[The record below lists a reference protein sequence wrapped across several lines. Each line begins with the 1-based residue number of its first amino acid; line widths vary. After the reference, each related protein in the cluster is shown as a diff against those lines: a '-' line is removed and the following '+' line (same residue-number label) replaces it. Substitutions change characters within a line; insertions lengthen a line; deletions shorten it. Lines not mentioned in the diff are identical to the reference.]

1 MAMRLFY
8 LGFILYLEII
18 SPNGATVAV
27 LLSEQTERGLPA
39 CLPACEDGRQRQLI
53 ATIQT
58 LKLPKTEDHPKTCS
72 SKQFECKD
80 QVTCISKG
88 WRCDG
93 EKDCPDGSD
102 ESPDICTHNRVNE
115 CPVNDHGC
123 LDLDVCIHMSKV
135 CDGVPDCSDGWDE
148 GPHCRERA
156 PDCASHG
163 CQFRCAVTHD
173 GPKCYCRNGFEVAAD
188 GKTCKDFNEC
198 SVYGTCSQ
206 TCTNTEGS
214 YTCSCVEGYL
224 LQPDNRSCK
233 AKNEPVDRLP
243 MLLIANLHDIRCTS
257 LGGSTSRLPT
267 ITTKQTMAMDFI
279 YADETVCWIDV
290 GDTPAATQLKCAN
303 IPDLKSVINIRTI
316 NISLSLHH
324 VEQMAIDWLTG
335 NFYFVDDV
343 DDRVFVC
350 NKNGQTCVTLLDQEL
365 YNPKGIALDPAMGKV
380 FFTDYGSTPRVER
393 CDMDGQN
400 RTKLVDSKIV
410 FPHGITLDLVNRLVY
425 WADAYLDYIEVVD
438 YEGKNRHTI
447 IQGLLIEHLYGLT
460 VFENYL
466 YATNSDEGNLNPKTS
481 VIRVNRFNSS
491 EFQVVT
497 RVDRGA
503 ALHVYHQRRQPQVRS
518 HACALDQFGK
528 AGGCSDICLLSNSH
542 KTRTCRCRSGFS
554 LGSDGKSCKKPD
566 HELFLVYGKGRPG
579 IIRGMDMNAKVPD
592 EYMIPIENLMNPRA
606 LDFHA
611 ASEFIYFADATS
623 YIIGRQKIDGTER
636 DTILKE
642 GIHTVEGIAV
652 DWMGG
657 NLYWT
662 DDGPKKTISVAR
674 LEKASQTRKTLIEG
688 KMSHPRAIVVD
699 PQNGWMYW
707 TDWEEDPAESNRGK
721 IKKAWMDGSHH
732 QVFVTSKTVQWPNG
746 LSLDIPQGILY
757 WVDAYYDRI
766 EMVYLNTTERKVV
779 YEGRELNH
787 AFGLCH
793 YKQFLFWNEYRGG
806 SIYKLDQVTKT
817 VTLLRNERPPIF
829 EIRVYD
835 ALQQQ
840 GTNVCRVNNGGCSSL
855 CLAIPNGRSCGCADD
870 QILDVDNVTCKANP
884 SYMPPPHCQPGEF
897 ACKNNRCIQER
908 WKCDGDN
915 DCLDNSDEVPE
926 LCHQHTC
933 PADRFKCQNNRCI
946 PLRWLC
952 DGDNDCGNDEDE
964 SNTTCSART
973 CPPNQYPCASG
984 RCIPISWTC
993 DLDDDCGDRS
1003 DEPDSCAYPT
1013 CFPLTQFTCAN
1024 GRCININWRCDN
1036 GEHHPLRRPSLSM
1049 QLHFETIQ
1057 QPTIQTFC
1065 VRVCVCS
1072 YTDND
1077 CGDNSDEAGCSH
1089 SCSSVQFKCNSG
1101 RCIPEYWT
1109 CDGDNDCGDYSD
1121 ETHANCT
1128 NQATRPPGGCHV
1140 DEFQCRMDGL
1150 CIPMRWR
1157 CDGDTDC
1164 MDLSDENNCEGVT
1177 HMCDPAV
1184 KFSCRDSARCI
1195 SRAWVCDGDSDCEDN
1210 SDEDNC
1216 EALVCKLSHHMC
1228 ATNDSI
1234 CLPTE
1239 KLCDGTDDCPDGS
1252 DEKLCDLCSLDN
1264 GGCSHNCSIIPG
1276 EGFMC
1281 SCPLGMELGADNKTC
1296 QIQSFC
1302 AKHLKCSQKCDQ
1314 EKSSVKCSCYEGW
1327 ELEAD
1332 MESCKSTGKEN
1343 YFCVYPFKP
1352 FIIFSNRHEIRRIEL
1367 HKGEFSVLVP
1377 GLRNTIALD
1386 FHLNQS
1392 TLYWTDVVED
1402 KIYRGKLSEN
1412 GALTSF
1418 EVVIQYGLAT
1428 PEGLAVD
1435 WIAGNIYW
1443 VESNLDQI
1451 EVAKLDGTMR
1461 TTLLAGEV
1469 EHPRAIALDPRDGI
1483 LFWTDWDAS
1492 LPRIEAASMSGEG
1505 RRTIHRE
1512 TGSGGW
1518 PNGLTVDYME
1528 RRIVWIDARSDA
1540 IYSAMY
1546 DGSGLIEVLRGH
1558 EYLSH
1563 PFAVTMY
1570 GGEVYWTDWRTN
1582 TLAKAN
1588 KWTGHNVTVVQRT
1601 NTQPFDLQVYH
1612 PSRQPQVA
1620 NGYGVPG
1627 VYVGSREAPAPNPCA
1642 TSDGKGPCSHLC
1654 LINFNQTFSCACPH
1668 LMKLQPD
1675 KRTCKESRK
1684 FLLYARQIEIRG
1696 VDIDNPYYN
1705 YIISFTVPDIDNVT
1719 AVDYDA
1725 VEHRIYWSDVRTQTI
1740 KRAFINGTG
1749 VETVVSA
1756 DLPNAHGLAVDWVSR
1771 NLFWTSYDANKKQIN
1786 VARLD
1791 GSFKNAVIQGLD
1803 KPHCLVVHPI
1813 LGKLYWTDGDNIS
1826 MANMDGTNSTLL
1838 FTNQKGPVGL
1848 SIDYEK
1854 EQLYWIS
1861 SGNSTINRCQMDG
1874 SKLEVLEGVKGK
1886 LTKATALA
1894 IMGDKLWWA
1903 DQGTDQIGTCDKMD
1917 GGNWKVLRNNTS
1929 PMMHMRIYDEDVQ
1942 KASIN
1947 LCSNNN
1953 GDCSQLCLPT
1963 SPTTRAC
1970 MCTAGTASRRDSS
1983 PVKVWALSSFT
1994 LFMRESEEFHLIQQT
2009 NLTHWCQCL
2018 APLLLWVSISMQV
2031 KNDTIYWVDM
2041 GLSTISRAKRDQTW
2055 REDVVTNGIGR
2066 VEGITVDWIAGNI
2079 YWTDQGFDVI
2089 EVARLNGSFRYVV
2102 ISQGLD
2108 KPRAITVHPVKGY
2121 LFWTEWGQYPRIER
2135 SRLDGSQRLVMV
2147 NVSISWPNG
2156 ISIDYEEGLLYWCD
2170 ARTDKIERINLET
2183 GENRELV
2190 LANNNM
2196 DMFAVSVFEQY
2207 IYWSDRT
2214 HANGSIKRGSKD
2226 NATDAVQL
2234 RTGIGVQ
2241 LKDIKVFN
2249 RARQQGTNV
2258 CKDNNGGCQQ
2268 LCLFRGNGER
2278 TCACAH
2284 GMLAEDNRSCRDYD
2298 GYLLYSERTILKSI
2312 HLSDETNLNA
2322 PIKPFEDPDH
2332 MKNVIALSFDYHGGG
2347 GKGANRIFFSDIHFG
2362 NIQQINDDGTDRKIV
2377 VVNVGSV
2384 EGLAYHRGWDTL
2396 YWTSY
2401 TTSTI
2406 TRHTVDQSRSVAY
2419 NRNTVVTMSGEDH
2432 PRAFVLDECQ
2442 DLMFW
2447 TNWNEQAPSIMRAS
2461 LNGANVLVIIGND
2474 IKTPNGLAI
2483 DHRAEKLYF
2492 SDATLDKIER
2502 CEYDGSNRYVLLKN
2516 EPVHPFGLAVYGD
2529 YIFWTDWVRR
2539 AVLRADKYTGGDM
2552 KVLRADIP
2560 QQPMGIIAVANDT
2573 NSCEFSPCR
2582 TNNGGCQDLCLPT
2595 SDGRVNCSCRGDRQL
2610 LEDNTCSSLNVSCG
2624 SVDDFECG
2632 NGDCINY
2639 SLTCDGM
2646 AHCKDKSDEK
2656 QSYCANRICKKGY
2669 RRCMNG
2675 RCIGH
2680 QFWCDGTDDCGDH
2693 SDELPCNMTLC
2704 KVGEFQC
2711 KDGSCISNYSRC
2723 DQVVNC
2729 EDASDEMNCQ
2739 PTDCSRFFR
2748 LGVKGASFQSCE
2760 KTTLCY
2766 LSSWVC
2772 DGNNDCGDF
2781 SDERNC
2787 PDKRKLKCPVNF
2799 FACPSGRC
2807 IPMSWTCDKENDCEN
2822 GADETHCDKFCTSTQ
2837 FECGNHRCI
2846 SSHWV
2851 CDGSDDCGDG
2861 SDEDQRC
2868 KSKTCSP
2875 EAFQCPGSHMCVPQ
2889 RWKCD
2894 GDKDCP
2900 DGADE
2905 SVKAGCSDVHQQ
2917 HLCREWVHVPEQT
2930 VYPKHFVCDHDID
2943 CSDGSDESPEC
2954 EYPTCGPDEYRC
2966 ANGHCLNQKKW
2977 ECDGEF
2983 DCQDRSDEA
2992 PKNPRCTDSER
3003 TCNESAFMCRNGKCL
3018 NETLLCDRND
3028 DCGDGSDEFNCFINE
3043 CLNSKLS
3050 GCSQLCDDLKIGFK
3064 CRCHPGFQLKR
3075 DGKTCVDIDECTAT
3089 YPCSQ
3094 RCINT
3099 HGSYHCLCVDG
3110 FELSPNDPTICKS
3123 TSEEEPYLIFANRYY
3138 LRKLNLDGSNYTL
3151 IKQGLN
3157 NAVALDFHYAEQM
3170 IYWTDVTTQGSM
3182 IRRMHMN
3189 GSNME
3194 VLHRTSLSNPDGLA
3208 VDWVGGN
3215 LYWCDKGRDTIEVSK
3230 LNGAYRTV
3238 LVNSGLREPRA
3249 VAVDVRYGYLYWSDW
3264 GDNPHIGRIGM
3275 DGTNRSV
3282 IIEDKITWPNGLTL
3296 DFINDRIYW
3305 ADAREDYIEFASLDG
3320 TKRHTVLSH
3329 DIPHIFAMTLFEEYI
3344 YWTDWETKSIN
3355 RAHKTLGTNKSTLI
3369 STLHRPM
3376 DIHIYHPYRQPE
3388 VLNHPCQTNNGGCS
3402 NLCLLS
3408 PGGGYKCACPTNF
3421 YLANDQRTCMSNCTA
3436 SQFVCKND
3444 KCIPFWWKCDTED
3457 DCGDRS
3463 DEPADCPEFKC
3474 RPGQFQC
3481 GTGICTNPA
3490 YICDGDND
3498 CQDNSDEANCDIHVC
3513 LPSQFKCSHPSRC
3526 IPGIFRCNG
3535 QDNCGEGEDEKDC
3548 PEVTCAPTQFQCAI
3562 TKRCIPRVW
3571 VCDRDNDC
3579 VDGSDEPTN
3588 CTQMTCGVDEFRC
3601 KDSGR
3606 CIPARWKCDGE
3617 DDCGDASDEPKEECA
3632 ERTCEPYQ
3640 FRCKNNRCVPGRWQC
3655 DYDNDCGDNSDE
3667 DKCMPRQCSESE
3679 FACTNGRCIAGRW
3692 KCDGDHDCA
3701 DGSDEHGCD
3710 LKCDNDQFQ
3719 CKNGH
3724 CIPIR
3729 WRCDADPDCMDGSD
3743 EENCGGAAGRNCP
3756 QDEFQCNNTLCKP
3769 LAWKCDGEDDCGDNS
3784 DENPDECRRF
3794 QCPPTRA
3801 FRCQNDRVCLQVSK
3815 RCDGINNCGDNSDEL
3830 NCPAPPSV
3838 PTCEKDEFMC
3848 ANHRCIS
3855 STLRCNFFND
3865 CEDYG
3870 SDEINCKTDTK
3881 LNDCR
3886 SNRTQCGDGDEA
3898 HCVTNGTDS
3907 FCSCKPGFHKIGHH
3921 TCGDKNEC
3929 LQFGVCSHIC
3939 NNTKGSHKCSCHK
3952 YFTKINDSCKA
3963 DNMNS
3968 SRQILYIADDNE
3980 IRSLDPGMPN
3990 WRYEQTFQGDASVRI
4005 DAMDLHV
4012 KTNRI
4017 FWTNWHTG
4025 RISSYELPG
4034 PTTSSSS
4041 SSNSHRNRRQSEGR
4055 ITNLQ
4060 IKELKMPR
4068 GIAVDWVA
4076 GNLYWTDSGRD
4087 VIEVAQMSG
4096 QHCKTL
4102 ISGMIDEPYAIVVD
4116 PQRGTMYWADWGNHP
4131 KIETASMDG
4140 TLRQTLVHENI
4151 QWPTGLAVDYFN
4163 ERLYWAD
4170 AKLSVIGS
4178 VRLDG
4183 SDPVIAVSGI
4193 KNNLLHPFS
4202 IDIFEDYIYGVTY
4215 INNIVF
4221 RVNKFGKGPME
4232 NLTTGIN
4239 HATDIVLYH
4248 RYKQP
4253 EMTNPCDRKKCEW
4266 LCLLSPSGPVCTCPN
4281 NYVADNG
4288 TCVERP
4294 SPTQSPFSPPTG
4306 PCDIQCQNGGSCFL
4320 NARQVAKCRCQ
4331 ASYTGERCEIN
4342 QCRDY
4347 CKNGGTCTASHTGAP
4362 TCRCPKGF
4370 TGPTC
4375 NRHICQNY
4383 CLNGGNCSVN
4393 MGNQPTCSCPPEY
4406 RGDQC
4411 QYTVP
4416 MVRPNPAAI
4425 PVWTTAQ
4432 MDNVQLTHAHCC
4444 LSASVLLDGEDT
4456 DVKLQ
4461 LLLEILLVPV
4471 EVSHMTKM
4479 LLLLLLALLVVG
4491 AILWYKRRMR
4501 GAKGFQHHRMTN
4513 GAMNVE
4519 IGNPAYKIYEGD
4531 PDDDAGELLDS
4542 DFALDPD
4549 KPTNFTNP
4557 VYATLYMGAHNSRN
4571 SLASTDEKKELLSQG
4586 DEDM

>member
-1 MAMRLFY
+1 MMTDFLDAFH
-8 LGFILYLEII
+8 
-18 SPNGATVAV
+18 TVYFSV
-27 LLSEQTERGLPA
+27 PA
-39 CLPACEDGRQRQLI
+39 
-53 ATIQT
+53 
-58 LKLPKTEDHPKTCS
+58 PKTCS
-72 SKQFECKD
+72 PKQFVCKD

-102 ESPDICTHNRVNE
+102 EATDICHHTQVSQCPPNE
-115 CPVNDHGC
+115 FECRGT
-123 LDLDVCIHMSKV
+123 DVCIHLSKL
-135 CDGVPDCSDGWDE
+135 CDGVPDCTDGRDE
-148 GPHCRERA
+148 GPHCREYA
-156 PDCASHG
+156 HNCTIMG
-163 CQFRCAVTHD
+163 CQYNCSVTLS
-173 GPKCYCRNGFEVAAD
+173 GPKCYCRSGYEVGED
-188 GKTCKDFNEC
+188 GKRCKDFNEC
-198 SVYGTCSQ
+198 AVYGTCSQ
-206 TCTNTEGS
+206 TCTNTDGS

-224 LQPDNRSCK
+224 PQPDNRSCK
-233 AKNEPVDRLP
+233 AKNDPVDRHP
-243 MLLIANLHDIRCTS
+243 YLLIANSQNIQATS
-257 LGGSTSRLPT
+257 LSGANPIS
-267 ITTKQTMAMDFI
+267 INTKQTTAMDFI
-279 YADETVCWIDV
+279 YAQETVCWIHM
-290 GDTPAATQLKCAN
+290 GDSPAATQLKCAKFPN
-303 IPDLKSVINIRTI
+303 AKSFTEEKTI

-343 DDRVFVC
+343 DDRIFVC
-350 NKNGQTCVTLLDQEL
+350 SKDGLTCVILLDLEL

-380 FFTDYGSTPRVER
+380 FFTDYGQIPKVER

-410 FPHGITLDLVNRLVY
+410 FPHGITLDLVSKLVY

-466 YATNSDEGNLNPKTS
+466 YATNSDNANMQPKTS

-491 EFQVVT
+491 DFQVVT
-497 RVDRGA
+497 RVDKGG
-503 ALHVYHQRRQPQVRS
+503 ALHVYHQRRQPAVRS
-518 HACALDQFGK
+518 HACAPDQFGK
-528 AGGCSDICLLSNSH
+528 PGGCSDICLLGNSH
-542 KTRTCRCRSGFS
+542 KSRTCRCRSGFS
-554 LGSDGKSCKKPD
+554 LGSDGKSCKKPE

-579 IIRGMDMNAKVPD
+579 VIRGMDMHARVYD
-592 EYMIPIENLMNPRA
+592 EHIIPIENLNNPRA

-611 ASEFIYFADATS
+611 ETEFIYFADATS

-636 DTILKE
+636 DIIVKD

-652 DWMGG
+652 DWMGQ

-662 DDGPKKTISVAR
+662 DDGPKKMISVAK

-688 KMSHPRAIVVD
+688 KMTHPRAIVVD
-699 PQNGWMYW
+699 PSHGMMYW
-707 TDWEEDPAESNRGK
+707 SDWEEEPKETNRGS
-721 IKKAWMDGSHH
+721 IKKAWMDGSNAGILL
-732 QVFVTSKTVQWPNG
+732 TSKTVLWPNG
-746 LSLDIPQGILY
+746 LSLDTQQGILY

-766 EMVYLNTTERKVV
+766 EMVLLNTTERRTV
-779 YEGRELNH
+779 YEGQELNH
-787 AFGLCH
+787 PFGLCH
-793 YKQFLFWNEYRGG
+793 YKNFLFWNEYRSGG
-806 SIYKLDQVTKT
+806 IYKLDQNTKKA
-817 VTLLRNERPPIF
+817 TLLRSERPPIY
-829 EIRVYD
+829 EIRTYD
-835 ALQQQ
+835 AQQQ
-840 GTNVCRVNNGGCSSL
+840 QSSNVCRANNGGCSSL
-855 CLAIPNGRSCGCADD
+855 CLLTPTGRSCACADD
-870 QILDVDNVTCKANP
+870 QILDTDNKTCTANP
-884 SYMPPPHCQPGEF
+884 SYVPPPQCQPGEF
-897 ACKNNRCIQER
+897 ACKNNRCIQDR

-915 DCLDNSDEVPE
+915 DCLDNSDEAPE
-926 LCHQHTC
+926 LLHCGVHQ
-933 PADRFKCQNNRCI
+933 
-946 PLRWLC
+946 PL
-952 DGDNDCGNDEDE
+952 
-964 SNTTCSART
+964 
-973 CPPNQYPCASG
+973 CAFG
-984 RCIPISWTC
+984 RCIPVSWTC

-1003 DEPDSCAYPT
+1003 DEPPSCAYPT

-1024 GRCININWRCDN
+1024 GRCINVNWRCDN
-1036 GEHHPLRRPSLSM
+1036 
-1049 QLHFETIQ
+1049 
-1057 QPTIQTFC
+1057 
-1065 VRVCVCS
+1065 
-1072 YTDND
+1072 DND

-1109 CDGDNDCGDYSD
+1109 CDGDNDCGDHSD

-1128 NQATRPPGGCHV
+1128 NQATRPPGGCHT
-1140 DEFQCRMDGL
+1140 DEFQCRTDGL

-1164 MDLSDENNCEGVT
+1164 MDLSDEKNCEGVT
-1177 HMCDPAV
+1177 HMCNPAV
-1184 KFSCRDSARCI
+1184 KFACKDSARCI
-1195 SRAWVCDGDSDCEDN
+1195 SKAWVCDRDSDCEDN
-1210 SDEDNC
+1210 SDEENC
-1216 EALVCKLSHHMC
+1216 EALECKLSHHVC
-1228 ATNDSI
+1228 ASNDSI
-1234 CLPTE
+1234 CLPPE
-1239 KLCDGTDDCPDGS
+1239 KLCDGKDDCPDGS
-1252 DEKLCDLCSLDN
+1252 DEKLCNLCTVDN
-1264 GGCSHNCSIIPG
+1264 GGCSHNCTIAPG
-1276 EGFMC
+1276 EGILC
-1281 SCPLGMELGADNKTC
+1281 SCPAGMELGTDNKTC

-1302 AKHLKCSQKCDQ
+1302 AKHLKCSQRCMQ
-1314 EKSSVKCSCYEGW
+1314 EKATVKCACYEGW
-1327 ELEAD
+1327 ALGPD
-1332 MESCKSTGKEN
+1332 GESCKSTD
-1343 YFCVYPFKP
+1343 PFKP
-1352 FIIFSNRHEIRRIEL
+1352 FIIFSNRHEIRRIDL
-1367 HKGEFSVLVP
+1367 YKGEFSVLVP

-1392 TLYWTDVVED
+1392 SLYWTDVVED

-1492 LPRIEAASMSGEG
+1492 SPRIEAASMSGEG
-1505 RRTIHRE
+1505 RRTIHKE
-1512 TGSGGW
+1512 TGNGGW
-1518 PNGLTVDYME
+1518 PNGLTVDYLE
-1528 RRIVWIDARSDA
+1528 RRILWIDARSDA
-1540 IYSAMY
+1540 IYSAAY

-1558 EYLSH
+1558 EHLSH

-1601 NTQPFDLQVYH
+1601 NTQPFDLQVFH
-1612 PSRQPQVA
+1612 PSRQPQ
-1620 NGYGVPG
+1620 
-1627 VYVGSREAPAPNPCA
+1627 APNPCA
-1642 TSDGKGPCSHLC
+1642 ANDGKGPCSHLC
-1654 LINFNQTFSCACPH
+1654 LINYNQTFSCACPH
-1668 LMKLQPD
+1668 LMKLKPD
-1675 KRTCKESRK
+1675 NHTCYEYRQ

-1719 AVDYDA
+1719 VVDYDA
-1725 VEHRIYWSDVRTQTI
+1725 LENRIYWSDVRTQMI

-1756 DLPNAHGLAVDWVSR
+1756 DLPNAQGLAVDWVSR
-1771 NLFWTSYDANKKQIN
+1771 NLFWTSYDTNKKQIN

-1791 GSFKNAVIQGLD
+1791 GSFKNAVIHGLD
-1803 KPHCLVVHPI
+1803 KPHSLVLHPI
-1813 LGKLYWTDGDNIS
+1813 LGKLYWLDGDNIS
-1826 MANMDGTNSTLL
+1826 MANMDGTNHTLL

-1848 SIDYEK
+1848 SIDYYM

-1861 SGNSTINRCQMDG
+1861 SGNSTINRCKLDG
-1874 SKLEVLEGVKGK
+1874 SGLEIIEGVKGK

-1894 IMGDKLWWA
+1894 IMGEKLWWA
-1903 DQGTDQIGTCDKMD
+1903 DQGTDQIGTCDKSN

-1929 PMMHMRIYDEDVQ
+1929 PMMHMKIYNETVHQ
-1942 KASIN
+1942 LGTN
-1947 LCSNNN
+1947 LCSKNN

-1963 SPTTRAC
+1963 SPATRAC
-1970 MCTAGTASRRDSS
+1970 MCTAGYSLKTGQQSCEGMGSFLLYSVHEGIRGIPLDPSDKSDALV
-1983 PVKVWALSSFT
+1983 PVSGTSLAVGID
-1994 LFMRESEEFHLIQQT
+1994 FH
-2009 NLTHWCQCL
+2009 
-2018 APLLLWVSISMQV
+2018 AE
-2031 KNDTIYWVDM
+2031 NDTIYWVDM

-2055 REDVVTNGIGR
+2055 REDIVTNGIGR

-2102 ISQGLD
+2102 ISHGLD
-2108 KPRAITVHPVKGY
+2108 KPRAIAVHPEKGY

-2135 SRLDGSQRLVMV
+2135 SRLDGSERAVLV

-2156 ISIDYEEGLLYWCD
+2156 ISIDYQEGLLYWCD

-2190 LANNNM
+2190 LSSNNM
-2196 DMFAVSVFEQY
+2196 DMFAVSVFDDY

-2214 HANGSIKRGSKD
+2214 HANGSIKRGNKD
-2226 NATDAVQL
+2226 NATDMVYL

-2249 RARQQGTNV
+2249 RARQQGV
-2258 CKDNNGGCQQ
+2258 
-2268 LCLFRGNGER
+2268 GNGNR

-2284 GMLAEDNRSCRDYD
+2284 GMLAEDGRSCRDYD

-2322 PIKPFEDPDH
+2322 PIKPFEDPEH
-2332 MKNVIALSFDYHGGG
+2332 MKNVIALTFDYRGGG
-2347 GKGANRIFFSDIHFG
+2347 GKGANRIFYSDIHFG
-2362 NIQQINDDGTDRKIV
+2362 NIQQISDDGSDRKTIV
-2377 VVNVGSV
+2377 ENVGSI

-2406 TRHTVDQSRSVAY
+2406 TRHTVDQSRTAAFD
-2419 NRNTVVTMSGEDH
+2419 RDTVVTMSGDDH

-2461 LNGANVLVIIGND
+2461 LSGANVLVIIGSN
-2474 IKTPNGLAI
+2474 IRTPNGLAI
-2483 DHRAEKLYF
+2483 DHRAEKIYF
-2492 SDATLDKIER
+2492 SDATFDKIER
-2502 CEYDGSNRYVLLKN
+2502 CEYDGSRRFVVMKN

-2539 AVLRADKYTGGDM
+2539 AVLRVNKYGADM
-2552 KVLRADIP
+2552 KSLRADIP
-2560 QQPMGIIAVANDT
+2560 QQPMGIIAVAKDT
-2573 NSCEFSPCR
+2573 NSCEFSPCL
-2582 TNNGGCQDLCLPT
+2582 TNNGGCQDLCLLT
-2595 SDGRVNCSCRGDRQL
+2595 SEGRVNCSCRGERKL
-2610 LEDNTCSSLNVSCG
+2610 LGDNTCVAENTTCN
-2624 SVDDFECG
+2624 SVDEFECG
-2632 NGDCINY
+2632 NGDCIDY
-2639 SLTCDGM
+2639 SLTCDSLG
-2646 AHCKDKSDEK
+2646 HCKDKSDEK
-2656 QSYCANRICKKGY
+2656 QSYCANRMCKKGY
-2669 RRCMNG
+2669 RRCING
-2675 RCIGH
+2675 RCIKH
-2680 QFWCDGTDDCGDH
+2680 SSWCDGTDDCGDG

-2704 KVGEFQC
+2704 SAAEFQC
-2711 KDGSCISNYSRC
+2711 KDGSCINNSSRC
-2723 DQVVNC
+2723 NQVVDC
-2729 EDASDEMNCQ
+2729 EDASDEINCS
-2739 PTDCSRFFR
+2739 PTDCSSYYL
-2748 LGVKGASFQSCE
+2748 LGVKGVTFARCE
-2760 KTTLCY
+2760 FTTLCY
-2766 LSSWVC
+2766 APSWRC
-2772 DGNNDCGDF
+2772 DGSNDCGDF

-2787 PDKRKLKCPVNF
+2787 PEKMKHNCPVNF

-2822 GADETHCDKFCTSTQ
+2822 GADESHCDKVCASNQ

-2846 SSHWV
+2846 SKSWV
-2851 CDGSDDCGDG
+2851 CDGADDCGD
-2861 SDEDQRC
+2861 STDEDGKC
-2868 KSKTCSP
+2868 KTKTCSP
-2875 EAFQCPGSHMCVPQ
+2875 EAFQCPGTHMCISQ

-2905 SVKAGCSDVHQQ
+2905 GIKAGCVFNKTCDDSEFQCQ
-2917 HLCREWVHVPEQT
+2917 NYQCI
-2930 VYPKHFVCDHDID
+2930 PKNFMCDHDID
-2943 CSDGSDESPEC
+2943 CRDGSDESPEC
-2954 EYPTCGPDEYRC
+2954 EYPTCGPNDFRC
-2966 ANGHCLNQKKW
+2966 ANGQCLKQKNW

-2983 DCQDRSDEA
+2983 DCRDQSDEIHCT
-2992 PKNPRCTDSER
+2992 PTEIFQRRCNDT
-3003 TCNESAFMCRNGKCL
+3003 AFLCTSGKCV
-3018 NETLLCDRND
+3018 NETLLCDGKN
-3028 DCGDGSDEFNCFINE
+3028 DCGDGSDEHNCFINE

-3050 GCSQLCDDLKIGFK
+3050 GCSQLCEDLKIGFK
-3064 CRCHPGFQLKR
+3064 CRCHPGFRLKQ
-3075 DGKTCVDIDECTAT
+3075 DGKTCVDVDECTTT
-3089 YPCSQ
+3089 YPCAQ

-3099 HGSYHCLCVDG
+3099 HGSFHCLCVDG
-3110 FELSPNDPTICKS
+3110 FVPRPNDPTSCKS
-3123 TSEEEPYLIFANRYY
+3123 TSDEEPFLIFANRYY
-3138 LRKLNLDGSNYTL
+3138 LRKLDLDGSNYTL

-3157 NAVALDFHYAEQM
+3157 NAVALDYHYAEQM

-3182 IRRMHMN
+3182 IRRMNIN
-3189 GSNME
+3189 GSNVQ

-3230 LNGAYRTV
+3230 LNGAYRSV

-3249 VAVDVRYGYLYWSDW
+3249 VALDVRNGYLYWSDW
-3264 GDNPHIGRIGM
+3264 GDVPHIGRIGM
-3275 DGTNRSV
+3275 DGTDRH
-3282 IIEDKITWPNGLTL
+3282 IIIQDKITWPNGLTL

-3305 ADAREDYIEFASLDG
+3305 ADAREDYIAFASLDG
-3320 TKRHTVLSH
+3320 SNRHTVLTH

-3355 RAHKTLGTNKSTLI
+3355 RAHKTLGTNKTMLI

-3376 DIHIYHPYRQPE
+3376 DIHIYHPSRQPE
-3388 VLNHPCQTNNGGCS
+3388 VSGHPCQEDNGGCS

-3421 YLANDQRTCMSNCTA
+3421 YLAADGKQCLSNCTA

-3481 GTGICTNPA
+3481 GTGLCTNPA

-3526 IPGIFRCNG
+3526 IPGILRCNG
-3535 QDNCGEGEDEKDC
+3535 QNNCGQGEDEKDC
-3548 PEVTCAPTQFQCAI
+3548 PEVTCAPNQFQCAI

-3571 VCDRDNDC
+3571 VCDRDYDC
-3579 VDGSDEPTN
+3579 VDESDEPAN
-3588 CTQMTCGVDEFRC
+3588 CTQMKCGVDEFRC

-3606 CIPARWKCDGE
+3606 CIPSRWTCDGE
-3617 DDCGDASDEPKEECA
+3617 DDCGDGSDEPKEECD

-3667 DKCMPRQCSESE
+3667 EKCVPRQCSESE
-3679 FACTNGRCIAGRW
+3679 FPCTNGRCIAGRW
-3692 KCDGDHDCA
+3692 KCDGDHDCS

-3710 LKCDNDQFQ
+3710 LKCEEDQFQ

-3724 CIPIR
+3724 CIPLR
-3729 WRCDADPDCMDGSD
+3729 WHCDADADCIDGSD
-3743 EENCGGAAGRNCP
+3743 EESCDISVARHCP
-3756 QDEFQCNNTLCKP
+3756 HDEFQCNNTLCKP
-3769 LAWKCDGEDDCGDNS
+3769 LSWKCDGEDDCGDNS
-3784 DENPDECRRF
+3784 DENPEECRNF
-3794 QCPPTRA
+3794 QCPPTRN
-3801 FRCQNDRVCLQVSK
+3801 FRCWNNRVCLWSGK
-3815 RCDGINNCGDNSDEL
+3815 RCDGVDNCGDNSDES
-3830 NCPAPPSV
+3830 NCGNHTS
-3838 PTCEKDEFMC
+3838 TCDKDQFKC
-3848 ANHRCIS
+3848 SNGKCITAN
-3855 STLRCNFFND
+3855 LRCNFFND

-3870 SDEINCKTDTK
+3870 SDEIGCKTDTM
-3881 LNDCR
+3881 LNDCK
-3886 SNRTQCGDGDEA
+3886 SNKSLCGDGDEA
-3898 HCVTNGTDS
+3898 HCISNGTDT
-3907 FCSCKPGFHKIGHH
+3907 FCSCKQGFQSVGHN
-3921 TCGDKNEC
+3921 TCEDKNEC
-3929 LQFGVCSHIC
+3929 KQFGMCSHIC
-3939 NNTKGSHKCSCHK
+3939 NNTKGSYKCSCHK
-3952 YFTKINDSCKA
+3952 YFTRINNTCKA
-3963 DNMNS
+3963 DSQNIS
-3968 SRQILYIADDNE
+3968 KQVLYIADDNE
-3980 IRSLDPGMPN
+3980 IRSLNLDMRK
-3990 WRYEQTFQGDASVRI
+3990 WVYEQTFQGDANVRI

-4017 FWTNWHTG
+4017 FWTNWHTSG
-4025 RISSYELPG
+4025 ISCLQLPSPSSPSG
-4034 PTTSSSS
+4034 PT
-4041 SSNSHRNRRQSEGR
+4041 SNSHRNTRQSESS
-4055 ITNLQ
+4055 ITNLD
-4060 IKELKMPR
+4060 IPGLKMPR

-4087 VIEVAQMSG
+4087 VIEVAQISG
-4096 QHCKTL
+4096 QHRKTL

-4116 PQRGTMYWADWGNHP
+4116 PQRGTMYWTDWGNHP
-4131 KIETASMDG
+4131 KIETAAMDG

-4170 AKLSVIGS
+4170 VKLSMIGS

-4183 SDPVIAVSGI
+4183 SDPVVAVSNV

-4215 INNIVF
+4215 TNNFVF
-4221 RVNKFGKGPME
+4221 RVNKFGKGQAE

-4253 EMTNPCDRKKCEW
+4253 EMNNPCDRKKCEW

-4281 NYVADNG
+4281 DHIPDNG
-4288 TCVERP
+4288 TCTEVAP
-4294 SPTQSPFSPPTG
+4294 ATQSPLTPT
-4306 PCDIQCQNGGSCFL
+4306 CNVQCQNGGSCFV
-4320 NARQVAKCRCQ
+4320 NAWNQPKCRCPT
-4331 ASYTGERCEIN
+4331 SYSGERCEIN
-4342 QCRDY
+4342 QCKDY
-4347 CKNGGTCTASHTGAP
+4347 CQNGGTCSPSRTGAPTCRCQTGFTGPKCNLHVCNNYCQNGGNCTVNQGNQP

-4370 TGPTC
+4370 
-4375 NRHICQNY
+4375 
-4383 CLNGGNCSVN
+4383 L
-4393 MGNQPTCSCPPEY
+4393 
-4406 RGDQC
+4406 GDQC
-4411 QYTVP
+4411 QYSQCEDFCKNGGTCME
-4416 MVRPNPAAI
+4416 MVNGTKQCQCSDLYFGPQCERSRCEYCGTGKCEVINMNLNQLCTPTCYTCDDFCIEGQCSVDPHTMLPQYTPSVVI
-4425 PVWTTAQ
+4425 PV
-4432 MDNVQLTHAHCC
+4432 M
-4444 LSASVLLDGEDT
+4444 
-4456 DVKLQ
+4456 
-4461 LLLEILLVPV
+4461 
-4471 EVSHMTKM
+4471 
-4479 LLLLLLALLVVG
+4479 LLLLLALLVVG
-4491 AILWYKRRMR
+4491 AILWYKKRMR
-4501 GAKGFQHHRMTN
+4501 GAKGFQHQRMTN

-4519 IGNPAYKIYEGD
+4519 IGNPAYKIYEGE

-4542 DFALDPD
+4542 DFTLDPD

-4571 SLASTDEKKELLSQG
+4571 SLASTDEKKELLSAADDDMG
-4586 DEDM
+4586 DPLA